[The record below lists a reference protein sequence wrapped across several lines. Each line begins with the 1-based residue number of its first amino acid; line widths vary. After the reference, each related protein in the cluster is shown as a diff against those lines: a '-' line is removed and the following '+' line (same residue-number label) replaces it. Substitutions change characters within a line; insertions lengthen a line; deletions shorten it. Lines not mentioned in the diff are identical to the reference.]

1 VFKVQLTGDWSKAK
15 GILGDSTSLKAAIN
29 YAVMQEAQQVRRQI
43 VKGITSQAPG
53 GKQFAPLA
61 ATTLALRKAKGFK
74 GSKALLVTGGLR
86 NSVTVKQ
93 TATGRVFVGVLRN
106 ARGKDGKSLVNI
118 AQVHEFG
125 ATIVIKVTPRMR
137 RMLMAN
143 LAKSKLGKTKES
155 GGRGPGGRF
164 KKWKFKASGGGQL
177 SKGILVIKI
186 PARPFIGPV
195 IDQVLSDPK
204 ALQRRLAV
212 RIAKKLRLA
221 LGSA

>member
-1 VFKVQLTGDWSKAK
+1 VFKIQLTGDWSKAK
-15 GILGDSTSLKAAIN
+15 GILGDSTNLKAAIN
-29 YAVMQEAQQVRRQI
+29 YAVQQEAQQVRRQI

-74 GSKALLVTGGLR
+74 GSKALLISGGLR
-86 NSVTVKQ
+86 GSVVAKPMS
-93 TATGRVFVGVLRN
+93 TGKAFVGVLRN
-106 ARGKDGKSLVNI
+106 ARGKDGKELVNI

-125 ATIVIKVTPRMR
+125 ATIVIRVTPRMR
-137 RMLMAN
+137 RFLMAG
-143 LAKSKLGKTKES
+143 LSKSKLGKPKES
-155 GGRGPGGRF
+155 GGRDKGGRF

-177 SKGILVIKI
+177 SKGVIVIKV

-195 IDQVLSDPK
+195 IDQVLANPK
-204 ALQRRLAV
+204 ALRRRLAT